1 MNPQVNTI
9 ANRLSLRHPQREALA
24 ILARLGELLPLQK
37 HQEVARALPLVQA
50 EFPTVTDFERNFPS
64 LCFALATGVGKT
76 RLMGAFISYLYRVH
90 HLRHFF
96 VLAPNLTIY
105 NKLITD
111 FTPNTSK
118 YVFQGIAEF
127 AHNPPEIITGENYES
142 GRGVRDEHY
151 LQKRMFDIG
160 EVHINIFNISKINS
174 EVRGGNAP
182 RIKRLSEYIGESYF
196 DYLARLDDLVL
207 LMDESHRYRA
217 EKGMRA
223 INELN
228 PILGLELT
236 ATPQIEE
243 GKTNTPFKNVI
254 YSYPLASAMRDGF
267 VKEPAVA
274 TRENFNPA
282 GYNEASLERLKLE
295 DGVRLHE
302 NSKVELEIYAR
313 EQHLPIVKPFMLVV
327 AQDTDHAAALV
338 RLLEADDFFDG
349 RYRGRV
355 ITVHSNQRG
364 QEKDETVEKLL
375 SVEDRL
381 NPVEIVVHVN
391 MLKEGWDVTNLYT
404 IVPLR
409 TANSKTLV
417 EQSIGRG
424 LRLPYGKRTGAPA
437 VDRLTIVSHDRFQE
451 IIDAANSPDSIIRT
465 GVVIGRDIP
474 AEGQKIVAVPSTL
487 VQRLIGSNG
496 NAANPASIATHD
508 HAAVGQPEQ
517 APTPIFYTPREQQAV
532 HVIMEV
538 IKNDY
543 EILPRAADLCQSTIQ
558 QAITNKVYEAL
569 TPVQLGMDSVA
580 DDRLDHEEVA
590 AIVAKTTAVVAQMT
604 INIPRITVVPKGEVS
619 GSFRPFA
626 LDLHSVKYGTIEQNI
641 LIQHLQS
648 NAQYRL
654 HNANGVAT
662 EAAPADYI
670 VRSLMEY
677 NDINYD
683 DHANLLYRLANQ
695 VVDHLRSY
703 LADEA
708 DVLNVLQFYEKK
720 LAELIH
726 SQMQEHY
733 EEYATAYEAHASHG
747 FTILDG
753 AQFSIPPDQ
762 SARHFRQPV
771 EAKRDIRAMIFMGF
785 QRCLLP
791 QLKFDSDAE
800 RRLAIV
806 LENDPDPSLK
816 WIKPPRGSFRIYYQN
831 DRAYEPDFVVETATT
846 KYICEPKRADELEK
860 KEVVA
865 KANAALLWCQHAS
878 AHAALYGDKPWR
890 YLLIPDNAILE
901 NMTLA
906 GLAAQYECRMTG

>member
-1 MNPQVNTI
+1 MYPQVNTI
-9 ANRLSLRHPQREALA
+9 ANRLSLRPPQRASLE
-24 ILARLGELLPLQK
+24 ILARVSDIIPLQK
-37 HQEVARALPLVQA
+37 HVDVARALSIIQS
-50 EFPTVTDFERNFPS
+50 EFPTVADFERDFPS

-76 RLMGAFISYLYRVH
+76 RLMGAFISYLHRVH
-90 HLRHFF
+90 NIRHFF

-111 FTPNTSK
+111 FTPNTRK

-127 AHNPPEIITGENYES
+127 ANNPPEIITGENYES

-151 LQKRMFDIG
+151 LQQRMFDIG

-174 EVRGGNAP
+174 EVSGDNKP

-217 EKGMRA
+217 KRGLSA
-223 INELN
+223 INELK

-236 ATPQIEE
+236 ATPQLEA
-243 GKTNTPFKNVI
+243 GKSSTPFKNVI
-254 YSYPLASAMRDGF
+254 YSYPLSSAMYDGF

-282 GYNEASLERLKLE
+282 GYDEAGLERLKLE

-313 EQHLPIVKPFMLVV
+313 EQQLPIVKPFMLVV
-327 AQDTDHAAALV
+327 AQDTDHAEALV
-338 RLLEADDFFDG
+338 RLLEAPDFFEG

-364 QEKDETVEKLL
+364 EEKDETVEKLL
-375 SVEDRL
+375 SVEDRY

-424 LRLPYGKRTGAPA
+424 LRLPYGKRTGNPA

-474 AEGQKIVAVPSTL
+474 LAGQQIVAVPSTL
-487 VQRLIGSNG
+487 MQHLFGGNGSS
-496 NAANPASIATHD
+496 ATASNSTTGMNVAGGQSQQTPTPVSYTPHEQ
-508 HAAVGQPEQ
+508 AAVH
-517 APTPIFYTPREQQAV
+517 AIL
-532 HVIMEV
+532 EV
-538 IKNDY
+538 IKNEY
-543 EILPRAADLCQSTIQ
+543 ETLPRAAELCQATIQ
-558 QAITNKVYEAL
+558 QAITAKVYEAL
-569 TPVQLGMDSVA
+569 TPLQLGIDGVA
-580 DDRLDHEEVA
+580 TERLDQTQVA
-590 AIVAKTTAVVAQMT
+590 AIVAKTTAVVAQLT
-604 INIPRITVVPKGEVS
+604 INIPRITVIPTGEVS
-619 GSFRPFA
+619 GAFRPFA
-626 LDLHSVKYGTIEQNI
+626 LDLHGVHYRPVAQNI

-654 HNANGVAT
+654 RNDNGVAT
-662 EAAPADYI
+662 EAAPADYL
-670 VRSLMEY
+670 VRSLMDY

-683 DHANLLYRLANQ
+683 DHAALLYGLADQ
-695 VVDHLRSY
+695 MIAHLRGY
-703 LADEA
+703 LPAEA
-708 DVLNVLQFYEKK
+708 DLLNVLQFNEKR

-726 SQMQEHY
+726 LQMQDHY
-733 EEYATAYEAHASHG
+733 EEYATTYEAHVSHG
-747 FTILDG
+747 FTLLDDT
-753 AQFSIPPDQ
+753 QYQLPPDQ
-762 SARHFRQPV
+762 GARNFRQPV
-771 EAKRDIRAMIFMGF
+771 ETKHEIRNMLFGGF
-785 QRCLLP
+785 KRCLFS
-791 QLKFDSDAE
+791 QQKFDSDAE
-800 RRLAIV
+800 RRLAVV
-806 LENDPDPSLK
+806 LENDPDQTLK

-831 DRAYEPDFVVETATT
+831 DRRYEPDFVVETATA
-846 KYICEPKRADELEK
+846 KYICEPKRADELADRD
-860 KEVVA
+860 VQA
-865 KANAALLWCQHAS
+865 KAKAAVTWCQHAS
-878 AHAALYGDKPWR
+878 AHAAQHGDKPWH
-890 YLLIPDNAILE
+890 YLLIPHDAIFE
-901 NMTLA
+901 NMTVA
-906 GLAAQYECRMTG
+906 GLAAAYKFM

>member
-1 MNPQVNTI
+1 
-9 ANRLSLRHPQREALA
+9 
-24 ILARLGELLPLQK
+24 
-37 HQEVARALPLVQA
+37 
-50 EFPTVTDFERNFPS
+50 
-64 LCFALATGVGKT
+64 
-76 RLMGAFISYLYRVH
+76 
-90 HLRHFF
+90 
-96 VLAPNLTIY
+96 
-105 NKLITD
+105 
-111 FTPNTSK
+111 
-118 YVFQGIAEF
+118 
-127 AHNPPEIITGENYES
+127 
-142 GRGVRDEHY
+142 
-151 LQKRMFDIG
+151 MFDIG

-174 EVRGGNAP
+174 EVRVGNTP

-196 DYLARLDDLVL
+196 DYLAGLDDLVL

-236 ATPQIEE
+236 ATPQIQEV
-243 GKTNTPFKNVI
+243 KTSIPFQNVI
-254 YSYPLASAMRDGF
+254 YSYPLANAIRDGF

-282 GYNEASLERLKLE
+282 GYDEASLERLKLE

-327 AQDTDHAAALV
+327 AQDTDHAGALV

-424 LRLPYGKRTGAPA
+424 LRLPYGKRTDAPA

-451 IIDAANSPDSIIRT
+451 IIDAANSLDSIIRT
-465 GVVIGRDIP
+465 GVVIGKDIP
-474 AEGQKIVAVPSTL
+474 AEGQKIIAVPSTL
-487 VQRLIGSNG
+487 VQRLIGGNG
-496 NAANPASIATHD
+496 NSTGAVAQANAPNV
-508 HAAVGQPEQ
+508 AVGQLTPS
-517 APTPIFYTPREQQAV
+517 PTPIFYTPREQRAV
-532 HVIMEV
+532 HLIMEV

-543 EILPRAADLCQSTIQ
+543 ETLPRAADLCQGAVQ
-558 QAITNKVYEAL
+558 EAITTKVYEAL
-569 TPVQLGMDSVA
+569 TPAQLPIDNVIEERLA
-580 DDRLDHEEVA
+580 HDRVA
-590 AIVAKTTAVVAQMT
+590 AIVAQTTAVVAQMT
-604 INIPRITVVPKGEVS
+604 INIPRITVVPKGEAS
-619 GSFRPFA
+619 GGFRPFA
-626 LDLHSVKYGTIEQNI
+626 LDLGMVRYQPVAQNI
-641 LIQHLQS
+641 LVQHLQS

-654 HNANGVAT
+654 HNDNGSAMEAVPAN
-662 EAAPADYI
+662 YLI
-670 VRSLMEY
+670 RSLMEY

-683 DHANLLYRLANQ
+683 DHADLLYRLANQ
-695 VVDHLRSY
+695 VVEHLRTY

-708 DVLNVLQFYEKK
+708 AVLNVLQYHEKR
-720 LAELIH
+720 LAELVH
-726 SQMQEHY
+726 LQMQEHY
-733 EEYATAYEAHASHG
+733 EEYATAYEAYASHG

-762 SARHFRQPV
+762 TARNFRQPV
-771 EAKRDIRAMIFMGF
+771 VAKHEIRTMIFEGF

-806 LENDPDPSLK
+806 LENDPDTNLK
-816 WIKPPRGSFRIYYQN
+816 WLKPPRGSFRIYYQN
-831 DRAYEPDFVVETATT
+831 DRAYEPDFVVETTTT
-846 KYICEPKRADELEK
+846 KYICEPKRADEMEK

-878 AHAALYGDKPWR
+878 DHAAQHSDKPWR
-890 YLLIPDNAILE
+890 YLLIPHDAILE

-906 GLAAQYECRMTG
+906 GLAARYTIHRKMVI

>member
-9 ANRLSLRHPQREALA
+9 ANRLSLRQPQREALA

-37 HQEVARALPLVQA
+37 NQDMAQALPIVQS
-50 EFPTVTDFERNFPS
+50 EFPTVMDFERNFPS

-90 HLRHFF
+90 TIRHFF

-111 FTPNTSK
+111 FTPNTPK

-127 AHNPPEIITGENYES
+127 AHHLPEIITGENYES

-151 LQKRMFDIG
+151 LQQRMFDIG

-196 DYLARLDDLVL
+196 DYLSRLDDLVL

-243 GKTNTPFKNVI
+243 GKNSTPFKNVI
-254 YSYPLASAMRDGF
+254 YSYPLSSAIRDGF

-327 AQDTDHAAALV
+327 AQDTDHASALV

-375 SVEDRL
+375 SVEDRF

-487 VQRLIGSNG
+487 VQRLIGNNG
-496 NAANPASIATHD
+496 NAITSITQTNSAPAAT
-508 HAAVGQPEQ
+508 GMSEQ
-517 APTPIFYTPREQQAV
+517 VPAPIFYTPREQQAV

-538 IKNDY
+538 IKNNY
-543 EILPRAADLCQSTIQ
+543 EILPRAVDLCQSTIQ
-558 QAITNKVYEAL
+558 QEITNKVYEAL
-569 TPVQLGMDSVA
+569 TPMQLGMESVA
-580 DDRLDHEEVA
+580 DDRLEHEHLA
-590 AIVAKTTAVVAQMT
+590 AIVAQTTAVVAQMT

-619 GSFRPFA
+619 GSFRPFN
-626 LDLHSVKYGTIEQNI
+626 LDLHSVKYDTIEQNI

-648 NAQYRL
+648 NTQYRL
-654 HNANGVAT
+654 HHANGVAT

-708 DVLNVLQFYEKK
+708 DVLRVLQAQEKDFAK
-720 LAELIH
+720 LIH
-726 SQMQEHY
+726 AQMQEHY
-733 EEYATAYEAHASHG
+733 EEYATSYEAHTSHG
-747 FTILDG
+747 FTVLDG

-762 SARHFRQPV
+762 TARHFRQPV
-771 EAKRDIRAMIFMGF
+771 EVKRDIRTMIFTGF

-865 KANAALLWCQHAS
+865 KANAALLWCRHAS
-878 AHAALYGDKPWR
+878 THAALHGDKPWR

-906 GLAAQYECRMTG
+906 GLAAQYEYRIQV